1 MKRRAFLAFGI
12 TAGWSLAASAQRTP
26 ARLGFLGTGAADTS
40 GIFVEALRDGLRD
53 NGLQEGRDYILDF
66 GWAEGDY
73 QRFPQF
79 ADRMVRSKADVILAT
94 TITAVRAAQRATTS
108 IPIVMTSINDP
119 VGNGVV
125 KSLARPDGNTTGLA
139 SLAEDVSTKLV
150 ELLQAT
156 IPNVASI
163 GIVLNPANPSNPSM
177 LKRIEALIGSRTV
190 RLRPI
195 EIRLR
200 NELDSAFAALRGERL
215 DALLVLPD
223 FMLIDAREA
232 VIAHSLRLRMP
243 AITNVPEYTD
253 AGALVSYGASRRFN
267 YRRSAYYVKRI
278 LDGVKPA
285 DLPIE
290 QPAQIE
296 LSVNLKTANKLGISI
311 PKAMLTRAD
320 RVID

>member
-1 MKRRAFLAFGI
+1 
-12 TAGWSLAASAQRTP
+12 
-26 ARLGFLGTGAADTS
+26 
-40 GIFVEALRDGLRD
+40 
-53 NGLQEGRDYILDF
+53 
-66 GWAEGDY
+66 
-73 QRFPQF
+73 
-79 ADRMVRSKADVILAT
+79 
-94 TITAVRAAQRATTS
+94 
-108 IPIVMTSINDP
+108 
-119 VGNGVV
+119 
-125 KSLARPDGNTTGLA
+125 
-139 SLAEDVSTKLV
+139 LAEDVSTKLV

-177 LKRIEALIGSRTV
+177 LKRIEALIGPRTV

-200 NELDSAFAALRGERL
+200 NELDNAFAALRGERL